1 MPRLI
6 EFRYFRRV
14 SSRKGNTF
22 MNRLLLTLAALTFS
36 LGAMFS
42 PVLKASEWDRK
53 TVVKINA
60 PVEVCGIV
68 LSPGTY
74 VFKLLDSAADRNI
87 VQIYKGGETH
97 LLTTLFAVPNSRVE
111 PASRSLFMFS
121 ESPAGQSRTLSA
133 WFYPGKVD
141 GLEFPARGHDGAADF
156 GAQSGE

>member
-1 MPRLI
+1 
-6 EFRYFRRV
+6 
-14 SSRKGNTF
+14 

-53 TVVKINA
+53 TVVKISA
-60 PVEVCGIV
+60 PIEVCGIV

-74 VFKLLDSAADRNI
+74 VFKLLDSGATRNI
-87 VQIYKGGETH
+87 VQIHTAGETH
-97 LLTTLFAVPNSRVE
+97 LVTTLFAVPSSRLE
-111 PASRSLFMFS
+111 PASRNLFTFS
-121 ESPAGQSRTLSA
+121 ESPAGLPRALHA

-141 GLEFPARGHDGAADF
+141 GLEFPARGHARAADL